1 MSTLLLRFAGPMQA
15 WGGNSKFDIRRTNR
29 EPTKSGVIGL
39 LASALG
45 MRRDERLDE
54 LVSLRFGVR
63 VDREGILINDLQ
75 TVEGVKIENKK
86 NKILSAYKIF
96 IGKKDPYMTTRY
108 YLCDAVFLIGLHSDD
123 EALMQRLE
131 HAARNPAHPLFLGRR
146 SCPPEGR
153 VCLGLRQMPLEE
165 ALKSEPSLIPPKP
178 SKPGE
183 PQRARIVLDDPHGT
197 ARLNDLPVS
206 FSPYNRQYAYRAARE
221 MWNTFP
227 ANDAHDPMLELGG
240 D

>member
-1 MSTLLLRFAGPMQA
+1 MSTLLLRFAGPLQA
-15 WGGNSKFDIRRTNR
+15 WGADSRFDVRRTNR

-39 LASALG
+39 IASALG
-45 MRRDERLDE
+45 LRRDAPLDE
-54 LVSLRFGVR
+54 LNRLYFGVR
-63 VDREGILINDLQ
+63 VDREGVLLRDLH
-75 TVEGVKIENKK
+75 TVRKDK
-86 NKILSAYKIF
+86 NTS
-96 IGKKDPYMTTRY
+96 YMTTRY
-108 YLCDAVFLIGLHSDD
+108 YLSDAVFLIGLHSDD

-131 HAARNPAHPLFLGRR
+131 HAVRNPAHPLFLGRR

-183 PQRARIVLDDPHGT
+183 SQRARIVLDDPHGT

-227 ANDAHDPMLELGG
+227 SNDAHDPMLELGG

>member
-1 MSTLLLRFAGPMQA
+1 MSTLLLRFAGPLQA
-15 WGGNSKFDIRRTNR
+15 WGADSRFDVRRTNR

-39 LASALG
+39 IASALG
-45 MRRDERLDE
+45 LRRDAPLDE
-54 LVSLRFGVR
+54 LNRLYFGVR
-63 VDREGILINDLQ
+63 VDREGVLLRDLH
-75 TVEGVKIENKK
+75 TVRKDK
-86 NKILSAYKIF
+86 NTS
-96 IGKKDPYMTTRY
+96 YMTTRY
-108 YLCDAVFLIGLHSDD
+108 YLSDAVFLIGLHSDA

-131 HAARNPAHPLFLGRR
+131 HAVRNPAHPLFLGRR

-178 SKPGE
+178 FKPGE
-183 PQRARIVLDDPHGT
+183 PQRARIVLDDTHGT

>member
-1 MSTLLLRFAGPMQA
+1 MSTLLLRFAGPLQA
-15 WGGNSKFDIRRTNR
+15 WGADSRFDVRRTNR

-39 LASALG
+39 IASALG
-45 MRRDERLDE
+45 LRRDAPLDE
-54 LVSLRFGVR
+54 LNRLRFGVR
-63 VDREGILINDLQ
+63 VDREGVLLRDLH
-75 TVEGVKIENKK
+75 TVRKDK
-86 NKILSAYKIF
+86 NTS
-96 IGKKDPYMTTRY
+96 YMTTRY
-108 YLCDAVFLIGLHSDD
+108 YLSDAVFLIGLHSDD

-131 HAARNPAHPLFLGRR
+131 HAVCNPAHPLFLGRR

-183 PQRARIVLDDPHGT
+183 PQRVRIVLDDPHGT

>member
-1 MSTLLLRFAGPMQA
+1 MSTLLLRFAGPLQA
-15 WGGNSKFDIRRTNR
+15 WGADSRFDVRRTNR

-39 LASALG
+39 IASALG
-45 MRRDERLDE
+45 LRRDAPLDE
-54 LVSLRFGVR
+54 LNRLRFGVR
-63 VDREGILINDLQ
+63 VDREGVLLRDLH
-75 TVEGVKIENKK
+75 TVRKDK
-86 NKILSAYKIF
+86 NTS
-96 IGKKDPYMTTRY
+96 YMTTRY
-108 YLCDAVFLIGLHSDD
+108 YLSDAVFLIGLHSDD

-131 HAARNPAHPLFLGRR
+131 HAVRNPAHPLFLGRR

-178 SKPGE
+178 FTSGE

-206 FSPYNRQYAYRAARE
+206 FSPYNRQYAYRASRE
-221 MWNTFP
+221 MWNAFP

>member
-1 MSTLLLRFAGPMQA
+1 MSTLLLRFAGPLQA
-15 WGGNSKFDIRRTNR
+15 WGADSRFDVRRTNR

-39 LASALG
+39 IASALG
-45 MRRDERLDE
+45 LRRDAPLDE
-54 LVSLRFGVR
+54 LSRLRFGVR
-63 VDREGILINDLQ
+63 VDREGVLLRDLH
-75 TVEGVKIENKK
+75 TVRKDK
-86 NKILSAYKIF
+86 NTS
-96 IGKKDPYMTTRY
+96 YMTTRY
-108 YLCDAVFLIGLHSDD
+108 YLSDAVFLIGLHSDD

-131 HAARNPAHPLFLGRR
+131 HAVRNPAHPLFLGRR

-178 SKPGE
+178 FKPGE

>member
-1 MSTLLLRFAGPMQA
+1 MSTLLLRFAGPLQA
-15 WGGNSKFDIRRTNR
+15 WGADSRFDVRRTNR

-39 LASALG
+39 IASALG
-45 MRRDERLDE
+45 LRRDAPLDE
-54 LVSLRFGVR
+54 LNRLRFGVR
-63 VDREGILINDLQ
+63 VDREGVLLRDLH
-75 TVEGVKIENKK
+75 TVRKDK
-86 NKILSAYKIF
+86 NTS
-96 IGKKDPYMTTRY
+96 YMTTRY
-108 YLCDAVFLIGLHSDD
+108 YLSDAVFLIGLHSDD

-131 HAARNPAHPLFLGRR
+131 HAVRNPAHPLFLGRR

-183 PQRARIVLDDPHGT
+183 SQRARIVLDDPHGT

>member
-1 MSTLLLRFAGPMQA
+1 MSTLLLRFAGPLQA
-15 WGGNSKFDIRRTNR
+15 WGADSRFDVRRTNR

-39 LASALG
+39 IASALG
-45 MRRDERLDE
+45 LRRDAPLDE
-54 LVSLRFGVR
+54 LNRLRFGVR
-63 VDREGILINDLQ
+63 VDREGVLLRDLH
-75 TVEGVKIENKK
+75 TVRKDK
-86 NKILSAYKIF
+86 NTS
-96 IGKKDPYMTTRY
+96 YMTTRY
-108 YLCDAVFLIGLHSDD
+108 YLSDAVFLVGLYSDD

-131 HAARNPAHPLFLGRR
+131 HAVRNPAHPLFLGRR

-165 ALKSEPSLIPPKP
+165 TLKSEPSLIPPKP
-178 SKPGE
+178 FKPGE
-183 PQRARIVLDDPHGT
+183 PQRARIVLDDPRGT

-227 ANDAHDPMLELGG
+227 SNDAHDPMLELGG

>member
-1 MSTLLLRFAGPMQA
+1 MSTLLLRFAGPLQA
-15 WGGNSKFDIRRTNR
+15 WGADSRFDVRRTNR

-39 LASALG
+39 IASALG
-45 MRRDERLDE
+45 LRRDAPLDE
-54 LVSLRFGVR
+54 LNRLYFGVR
-63 VDREGILINDLQ
+63 VDREGVLLRDLH
-75 TVEGVKIENKK
+75 TVRKDK
-86 NKILSAYKIF
+86 NTS
-96 IGKKDPYMTTRY
+96 YMTTRY
-108 YLCDAVFLIGLHSDD
+108 YLSDAVFLIGLHSDD

-131 HAARNPAHPLFLGRR
+131 HAVRNPAHPLFLGRR

-178 SKPGE
+178 FTSGE
-183 PQRARIVLDDPHGT
+183 PQRARIVLDDPRGT

>member
-1 MSTLLLRFAGPMQA
+1 MSTLLLRFAGPLQA
-15 WGGNSKFDIRRTNR
+15 WGADSRFDVRRTNR

-39 LASALG
+39 IASALG
-45 MRRDERLDE
+45 LRRDAPLDE
-54 LVSLRFGVR
+54 LNRLYFGVR
-63 VDREGILINDLQ
+63 VDREGVLLRDLH
-75 TVEGVKIENKK
+75 TVRKDK
-86 NKILSAYKIF
+86 NTS
-96 IGKKDPYMTTRY
+96 YMTTRY
-108 YLCDAVFLIGLHSDD
+108 YLSDAVFLIGLHSDD

-131 HAARNPAHPLFLGRR
+131 HAVRNPAHPLFLGRR

-183 PQRARIVLDDPHGT
+183 PQRARIVLDDPRGT

>member
-1 MSTLLLRFAGPMQA
+1 MSTLLLRFAGPLQA
-15 WGGNSKFDIRRTNR
+15 WGADSRFDVRRTNR

-39 LASALG
+39 IASALG
-45 MRRDERLDE
+45 LRRDAPLDE
-54 LVSLRFGVR
+54 LNRLRFGVR
-63 VDREGILINDLQ
+63 VDREGVLLRDLH
-75 TVEGVKIENKK
+75 TVRKDK
-86 NKILSAYKIF
+86 NTS
-96 IGKKDPYMTTRY
+96 YMTTRY
-108 YLCDAVFLIGLHSDD
+108 YLSDAVFLVGLHSDD

-131 HAARNPAHPLFLGRR
+131 HAVRNPAHPLFLGRR

-178 SKPGE
+178 SKSDE
-183 PQRARIVLDDPHGT
+183 PQRVRIVLDDPRGT

-227 ANDAHDPMLELGG
+227 SNDAHDPMLELGG

>member
-1 MSTLLLRFAGPMQA
+1 MSTLLLRFAGPLQA
-15 WGGNSKFDIRRTNR
+15 WGADSRFDVRRTNR

-39 LASALG
+39 IASALG
-45 MRRDERLDE
+45 LRRDAPLDE
-54 LVSLRFGVR
+54 LNRLRFGVR
-63 VDREGILINDLQ
+63 VDREGVLLRDLH
-75 TVEGVKIENKK
+75 TVRKDK
-86 NKILSAYKIF
+86 NTS
-96 IGKKDPYMTTRY
+96 YMTTRY
-108 YLCDAVFLIGLHSDD
+108 YLSDAVFLIGLHSDD

-131 HAARNPAHPLFLGRR
+131 HAVRNPAHPLFLGRR

-183 PQRARIVLDDPHGT
+183 PQRARIVLDDPHVT

>member
-1 MSTLLLRFAGPMQA
+1 MSTLLLRFAGPLQA
-15 WGGNSKFDIRRTNR
+15 WGADSRFDVRRTNR

-39 LASALG
+39 IASALG
-45 MRRDERLDE
+45 LRRDAPLDE
-54 LVSLRFGVR
+54 LNRLYFGVR
-63 VDREGILINDLQ
+63 VDREGVLLRDLH
-75 TVEGVKIENKK
+75 TVRKDK
-86 NKILSAYKIF
+86 NTS
-96 IGKKDPYMTTRY
+96 YMTTRY
-108 YLCDAVFLIGLHSDD
+108 YLSDAVFLIGLHSDD

-131 HAARNPAHPLFLGRR
+131 HAVRNPSHPLFLGRR

-178 SKPGE
+178 FKPGE

>member
-1 MSTLLLRFAGPMQA
+1 MSTLLLRFAGPLQA
-15 WGGNSKFDIRRTNR
+15 WGADSRFDVRRTNR

-39 LASALG
+39 IASALG
-45 MRRDERLDE
+45 LRRDAPLDE
-54 LVSLRFGVR
+54 LNRLYFGVR
-63 VDREGILINDLQ
+63 VDREGVLLRDLH
-75 TVEGVKIENKK
+75 TVRKDK
-86 NKILSAYKIF
+86 NTS
-96 IGKKDPYMTTRY
+96 YMTTRY

-131 HAARNPAHPLFLGRR
+131 HAVRNPAHPLYLGRR

-178 SKPGE
+178 FKSGE
-183 PQRARIVLDDPHGT
+183 SQRARIVLDDPHGT

>member
-1 MSTLLLRFAGPMQA
+1 MSTLLLRFAGPLQA
-15 WGGNSKFDIRRTNR
+15 WGADSRFDVRRTNR

-39 LASALG
+39 IASALG
-45 MRRDERLDE
+45 LRRDAPLDE
-54 LVSLRFGVR
+54 LNRLYFGVR
-63 VDREGILINDLQ
+63 VDREGVLLRDLH
-75 TVEGVKIENKK
+75 TVRKDK
-86 NKILSAYKIF
+86 NTS
-96 IGKKDPYMTTRY
+96 YMTTRY
-108 YLCDAVFLIGLHSDD
+108 YLSDAVFLIGLHSDD

-131 HAARNPAHPLFLGRR
+131 HAVRNPAHPLFLGRR

-153 VCLGLRQMPLEE
+153 VCLGLRHMPLEE

-178 SKPGE
+178 FKPGE

>member
-1 MSTLLLRFAGPMQA
+1 
-15 WGGNSKFDIRRTNR
+15 
-29 EPTKSGVIGL
+29 
-39 LASALG
+39 
-45 MRRDERLDE
+45 
-54 LVSLRFGVR
+54 
-63 VDREGILINDLQ
+63 
-75 TVEGVKIENKK
+75 
-86 NKILSAYKIF
+86 
-96 IGKKDPYMTTRY
+96 
-108 YLCDAVFLIGLHSDD
+108 
-123 EALMQRLE
+123 
-131 HAARNPAHPLFLGRR
+131 
-146 SCPPEGR
+146 
-153 VCLGLRQMPLEE
+153 MPLEE

>member
-1 MSTLLLRFAGPMQA
+1 MSTLLLRFAGPLQA
-15 WGGNSKFDIRRTNR
+15 WGADSRFDVRRTNR

-39 LASALG
+39 IASALG
-45 MRRDERLDE
+45 LRRDAPLDE
-54 LVSLRFGVR
+54 LNRLYFGVR
-63 VDREGILINDLQ
+63 VDREGVLLRDLH
-75 TVEGVKIENKK
+75 TVRKDK
-86 NKILSAYKIF
+86 NTS
-96 IGKKDPYMTTRY
+96 YMTTRY
-108 YLCDAVFLIGLHSDD
+108 YLSDAVFLIGLHSDD

-131 HAARNPAHPLFLGRR
+131 HAVRNPAHPLFLGRR

>member
-1 MSTLLLRFAGPMQA
+1 MSTLLLRFAGPLQA
-15 WGGNSKFDIRRTNR
+15 WGADSRFDVRRTNR

-39 LASALG
+39 IASALG
-45 MRRDERLDE
+45 LRRDAPLDE
-54 LVSLRFGVR
+54 LNRLRFGVR
-63 VDREGILINDLQ
+63 VDREGVLLRDLH
-75 TVEGVKIENKK
+75 TVRKDK
-86 NKILSAYKIF
+86 NTS
-96 IGKKDPYMTTRY
+96 YMTTRY
-108 YLCDAVFLIGLHSDD
+108 YLSDAVFLVGLHSDD

-131 HAARNPAHPLFLGRR
+131 HAVRNPAHPLFLGRR

-183 PQRARIVLDDPHGT
+183 PQRVRIVLDDPRGT

-227 ANDAHDPMLELGG
+227 SNDAHDPMLELGG

>member
-1 MSTLLLRFAGPMQA
+1 MSTLLLRFAGPLQA
-15 WGGNSKFDIRRTNR
+15 WGADSRFDVRRTNR

-39 LASALG
+39 IASALG
-45 MRRDERLDE
+45 LRRDAPLDE
-54 LVSLRFGVR
+54 LNRLYFGVR
-63 VDREGILINDLQ
+63 VDREGVLLRDLH
-75 TVEGVKIENKK
+75 TVRKDK
-86 NKILSAYKIF
+86 NTS
-96 IGKKDPYMTTRY
+96 YMTTRY
-108 YLCDAVFLIGLHSDD
+108 YLSDAVFLIGLHSDD

-131 HAARNPAHPLFLGRR
+131 HAVRNPAHPLFLGRR

-178 SKPGE
+178 SKSGE
-183 PQRARIVLDDPHGT
+183 PQRARIVLDDPRGT

-227 ANDAHDPMLELGG
+227 SNDAHDPMLELGG

>member
-1 MSTLLLRFAGPMQA
+1 MSTLLLRFAGPRQA
-15 WGGNSKFDIRRTNR
+15 WGADSRFDVRRTNR

-39 LASALG
+39 IASALG
-45 MRRDERLDE
+45 LRRDAPLDE
-54 LVSLRFGVR
+54 LNRLRFGVR
-63 VDREGILINDLQ
+63 VDREGVLLRDLH
-75 TVEGVKIENKK
+75 TVRKDK
-86 NKILSAYKIF
+86 NTS
-96 IGKKDPYMTTRY
+96 YMTTRY
-108 YLCDAVFLIGLHSDD
+108 YLSDAVFLIGLHSDD

-131 HAARNPAHPLFLGRR
+131 HAVRNPAHPLFLGRR

-178 SKPGE
+178 FKPGE

>member
-1 MSTLLLRFAGPMQA
+1 MSTLLLRFAGPLQA
-15 WGGNSKFDIRRTNR
+15 WGADSRFDVRRTNR

-39 LASALG
+39 IASALG
-45 MRRDERLDE
+45 LRRDAPLDE
-54 LVSLRFGVR
+54 LNRLHFGVR
-63 VDREGILINDLQ
+63 VDREGVLLRDLH
-75 TVEGVKIENKK
+75 TVRKDK
-86 NKILSAYKIF
+86 NTS
-96 IGKKDPYMTTRY
+96 YMTTRY
-108 YLCDAVFLIGLHSDD
+108 YLSDAVFLIGLYSDD

-131 HAARNPAHPLFLGRR
+131 HAVRNPAHPLFLGRR

-178 SKPGE
+178 SKPDE
-183 PQRARIVLDDPHGT
+183 PQRARIVLDDPRGT
-197 ARLNDLPVS
+197 ARLNDLPIS

-227 ANDAHDPMLELGG
+227 SNDAHDPMLELGG

>member
-1 MSTLLLRFAGPMQA
+1 MSTLLLRFAGPLQA
-15 WGGNSKFDIRRTNR
+15 WGADSRFDVRRTNR

-39 LASALG
+39 IASALG
-45 MRRDERLDE
+45 LRRDAPLDE
-54 LVSLRFGVR
+54 LSRLRFGVR
-63 VDREGILINDLQ
+63 VDREGVLLRDLH
-75 TVEGVKIENKK
+75 TVRKDK
-86 NKILSAYKIF
+86 NTS
-96 IGKKDPYMTTRY
+96 YMTTRY
-108 YLCDAVFLIGLHSDD
+108 YLSDAVFLVGLHSDD

-131 HAARNPAHPLFLGRR
+131 HAVRNPAHPLFLGRR

-178 SKPGE
+178 SKPDE
-183 PQRARIVLDDPHGT
+183 PQRARIVLDDPRGT
-197 ARLNDLPVS
+197 ARLNDLPIS

-221 MWNTFP
+221 MWNAFP
-227 ANDAHDPMLELGG
+227 SNDAHDPMLELGG

>member
-1 MSTLLLRFAGPMQA
+1 MSTLLLRFAGPLQA
-15 WGGNSKFDIRRTNR
+15 WGADSRFDVRRTNR

-39 LASALG
+39 IASALG
-45 MRRDERLDE
+45 LRRDAPLDE
-54 LVSLRFGVR
+54 LNRLRFGVR
-63 VDREGILINDLQ
+63 VDREGVLLRDLH
-75 TVEGVKIENKK
+75 TVRKDK
-86 NKILSAYKIF
+86 NTS
-96 IGKKDPYMTTRY
+96 YMTTRY
-108 YLCDAVFLIGLHSDD
+108 YLSDAVFLIGLHSDD

-131 HAARNPAHPLFLGRR
+131 HAVRNPAHPLFLGRR

-165 ALKSEPSLIPPKP
+165 ALKSEPSLMPPKP

-183 PQRARIVLDDPHGT
+183 SQRARIVLDDPHGT

>member
-1 MSTLLLRFAGPMQA
+1 MSTLLLRFAGPLQA
-15 WGGNSKFDIRRTNR
+15 WGADSRFDVRRTNR

-39 LASALG
+39 IASALG
-45 MRRDERLDE
+45 LRRDAPLDE
-54 LVSLRFGVR
+54 LNRLRFGVR
-63 VDREGILINDLQ
+63 VDREGVLLRDLH
-75 TVEGVKIENKK
+75 TVRKDK
-86 NKILSAYKIF
+86 NTS
-96 IGKKDPYMTTRY
+96 YMTTRY
-108 YLCDAVFLIGLHSDD
+108 YLSDAVFLVGLYSDD

-131 HAARNPAHPLFLGRR
+131 HAVRNPAHPLFLGRR

-178 SKPGE
+178 SKPDE
-183 PQRARIVLDDPHGT
+183 PQRARIVLDDPRGT

-227 ANDAHDPMLELGG
+227 SNDAHDPMLELGG

>member
-1 MSTLLLRFAGPMQA
+1 MSTLLLRFAGPLQA
-15 WGGNSKFDIRRTNR
+15 WGADSRFDVRRTNR

-39 LASALG
+39 IASALG
-45 MRRDERLDE
+45 LRRDAPLDE
-54 LVSLRFGVR
+54 LNRLYFGVR
-63 VDREGILINDLQ
+63 VDREGVLLRDLH
-75 TVEGVKIENKK
+75 TVRKDK
-86 NKILSAYKIF
+86 NTS
-96 IGKKDPYMTTRY
+96 YMTTRY
-108 YLCDAVFLIGLHSDD
+108 YLSDAVFLIGLHSDD

-131 HAARNPAHPLFLGRR
+131 HAVRNPAHPLFLGRR

-227 ANDAHDPMLELGG
+227 ANYAHDPMLELGG

>member
-1 MSTLLLRFAGPMQA
+1 MSTLLLRFAGPLQA
-15 WGGNSKFDIRRTNR
+15 WGADSRFDVRRTNR

-39 LASALG
+39 IASALG
-45 MRRDERLDE
+45 LRRDAPLDE
-54 LVSLRFGVR
+54 LNRLYFGVR
-63 VDREGILINDLQ
+63 VDREGVLLRDLH
-75 TVEGVKIENKK
+75 TVRKDK
-86 NKILSAYKIF
+86 NTS
-96 IGKKDPYMTTRY
+96 YMTTRY
-108 YLCDAVFLIGLHSDD
+108 YLSDAVFLIGLHSDD

-131 HAARNPAHPLFLGRR
+131 HAVRNPAHPLFLGRR

-178 SKPGE
+178 FTSGE

>member
-1 MSTLLLRFAGPMQA
+1 MSTLLLRFAGPLQA
-15 WGGNSKFDIRRTNR
+15 WGADSRFDVRRTNR

-39 LASALG
+39 IASALG
-45 MRRDERLDE
+45 LRRDAPLDE
-54 LVSLRFGVR
+54 LNRLRFGVR
-63 VDREGILINDLQ
+63 VDREGVLLRDLN
-75 TVEGVKIENKK
+75 TVRKDK
-86 NKILSAYKIF
+86 NTS
-96 IGKKDPYMTTRY
+96 YMTTRY
-108 YLCDAVFLIGLHSDD
+108 YLSDAVFLIGLYSDD

-131 HAARNPAHPLFLGRR
+131 HAVRNPAHPLFLGRR

-178 SKPGE
+178 FKPGE

-197 ARLNDLPVS
+197 ARLKDLPVS

-227 ANDAHDPMLELGG
+227 SNDAHDPMLELGG

>member
-1 MSTLLLRFAGPMQA
+1 MSTLLLRFAGPLQA
-15 WGGNSKFDIRRTNR
+15 WGADSRFDVRRTNR

-39 LASALG
+39 IASALG
-45 MRRDERLDE
+45 LRRDAPLDE
-54 LVSLRFGVR
+54 LNRLYFGVR
-63 VDREGILINDLQ
+63 VDREGVLLRDLH
-75 TVEGVKIENKK
+75 TVRKDK
-86 NKILSAYKIF
+86 NTS
-96 IGKKDPYMTTRY
+96 YMTTRY
-108 YLCDAVFLIGLHSDD
+108 YLSDAVFLIGLHSDD

-131 HAARNPAHPLFLGRR
+131 HAVRNPAHPLFLGRR

-178 SKPGE
+178 PKPGE

>member
-1 MSTLLLRFAGPMQA
+1 MSTLLLRFAGPLQA
-15 WGGNSKFDIRRTNR
+15 WGADSRFDVRRTNR

-39 LASALG
+39 IASALG
-45 MRRDERLDE
+45 LRRNAPLDE
-54 LVSLRFGVR
+54 LNRLRFGVR
-63 VDREGILINDLQ
+63 VDREGVLLRDLH
-75 TVEGVKIENKK
+75 TVRKDK
-86 NKILSAYKIF
+86 NTS
-96 IGKKDPYMTTRY
+96 YMTTRY
-108 YLCDAVFLIGLHSDD
+108 YLSDAVFLIGLHSDD

-131 HAARNPAHPLFLGRR
+131 HAVRNPAHPLFLGRR

-165 ALKSEPSLIPPKP
+165 TLKSEPSLIPPKP

>member
-1 MSTLLLRFAGPMQA
+1 MSTLLLRFAGPLQA
-15 WGGNSKFDIRRTNR
+15 WGADSRFDVRRTNR

-39 LASALG
+39 IASALG
-45 MRRDERLDE
+45 LRRDAPLDE
-54 LVSLRFGVR
+54 LNRLYFGVR
-63 VDREGILINDLQ
+63 VDC
-75 TVEGVKIENKK
+75 EGVLLRDLHTVRKDK
-86 NKILSAYKIF
+86 NTS
-96 IGKKDPYMTTRY
+96 YMTTRY
-108 YLCDAVFLIGLHSDD
+108 YLSDAVFLIGLHSDD

-131 HAARNPAHPLFLGRR
+131 HAVRNPAHPLFLGRR

-178 SKPGE
+178 FKPGE

>member
-1 MSTLLLRFAGPMQA
+1 MSTLLLRFAGPLQA
-15 WGGNSKFDIRRTNR
+15 WGADSRFDVRRTNR

-39 LASALG
+39 IASALG
-45 MRRDERLDE
+45 LRRDAPLDE
-54 LVSLRFGVR
+54 LNRLYFGVR
-63 VDREGILINDLQ
+63 VDREGVLLRDLH
-75 TVEGVKIENKK
+75 TVRKDK
-86 NKILSAYKIF
+86 NTS
-96 IGKKDPYMTTRY
+96 YMTTRY
-108 YLCDAVFLIGLHSDD
+108 YLSDAVFLIGLYSDD

-131 HAARNPAHPLFLGRR
+131 HAVRNPAHPLFLGRR

-178 SKPGE
+178 SKSGE
-183 PQRARIVLDDPHGT
+183 PQRARIVLDDPRGT

>member
-1 MSTLLLRFAGPMQA
+1 MSTLLLRFAGPLQA
-15 WGGNSKFDIRRTNR
+15 WGADSRFDVRRTNR

-39 LASALG
+39 IASALG
-45 MRRDERLDE
+45 LRRDAPLDE
-54 LVSLRFGVR
+54 LNRLRFGVR
-63 VDREGILINDLQ
+63 VDREGVLLRDLH
-75 TVEGVKIENKK
+75 TVRKDK
-86 NKILSAYKIF
+86 NTS
-96 IGKKDPYMTTRY
+96 YMTTRY
-108 YLCDAVFLIGLHSDD
+108 YLSDAVFLIGLYSDD

-131 HAARNPAHPLFLGRR
+131 HAVRNPAHPLFLGRR

-183 PQRARIVLDDPHGT
+183 PQRVRIVLDDPRGT

-227 ANDAHDPMLELGG
+227 SNDAHDPMLELGG

>member
-1 MSTLLLRFAGPMQA
+1 MSTLLLRFAGPLQA
-15 WGGNSKFDIRRTNR
+15 WGADSRFDVRRTNR
-29 EPTKSGVIGL
+29 EPTKSGAIGL
-39 LASALG
+39 IASALG
-45 MRRDERLDE
+45 LRRDAPLDE
-54 LVSLRFGVR
+54 LNRLYFGVR
-63 VDREGILINDLQ
+63 VDREGVLLRDLH
-75 TVEGVKIENKK
+75 TVRKDK
-86 NKILSAYKIF
+86 NTS
-96 IGKKDPYMTTRY
+96 YMTTRY
-108 YLCDAVFLIGLHSDD
+108 YLSDAVFLIGLHSDD

-131 HAARNPAHPLFLGRR
+131 HAVRNPAHPLFLGRR

-153 VCLGLRQMPLEE
+153 VCLGLRQIPLEE

>member
-1 MSTLLLRFAGPMQA
+1 MSTLLLRFAGPLQA
-15 WGGNSKFDIRRTNR
+15 WGADSRFDVRRTNR

-39 LASALG
+39 IASALG
-45 MRRDERLDE
+45 LRRDAPLDE
-54 LVSLRFGVR
+54 LNRLRFGVR
-63 VDREGILINDLQ
+63 VDREGVLLRDLH
-75 TVEGVKIENKK
+75 TVRKDK
-86 NKILSAYKIF
+86 NTS
-96 IGKKDPYMTTRY
+96 YMTTRY
-108 YLCDAVFLIGLHSDD
+108 YLSDAVFLIGLHSDD

-131 HAARNPAHPLFLGRR
+131 HAVRNPAHPLFLGRR

-183 PQRARIVLDDPHGT
+183 TQRARIVLDDPRGT

>member
-1 MSTLLLRFAGPMQA
+1 MSTLLLRFAGPLQA
-15 WGGNSKFDIRRTNR
+15 WGADSRFDVRRTNR

-39 LASALG
+39 IASALG
-45 MRRDERLDE
+45 LRRDAPLDE
-54 LVSLRFGVR
+54 LNRLYFGVR
-63 VDREGILINDLQ
+63 VDREGVLLRDLH
-75 TVEGVKIENKK
+75 TVRKDK
-86 NKILSAYKIF
+86 NTS
-96 IGKKDPYMTTRY
+96 YMTTRY
-108 YLCDAVFLIGLHSDD
+108 YLSDAVFLIGLHSDD

-131 HAARNPAHPLFLGRR
+131 HAVRNPAHPLFLGRR

-178 SKPGE
+178 FKPGE

>member
-1 MSTLLLRFAGPMQA
+1 MSTLLLRFAGPLQA
-15 WGGNSKFDIRRTNR
+15 WGADSRFDVRRTNR

-39 LASALG
+39 IASALG
-45 MRRDERLDE
+45 LRRDAPLDE
-54 LVSLRFGVR
+54 LSRLRFGVR
-63 VDREGILINDLQ
+63 VDREGVLLRDLH
-75 TVEGVKIENKK
+75 TVRKDK
-86 NKILSAYKIF
+86 NSS
-96 IGKKDPYMTTRY
+96 YMTTRY
-108 YLCDAVFLIGLHSDD
+108 YLSDAVFLVGLYSDD
-123 EALMQRLE
+123 ETLMQRLE
-131 HAARNPAHPLFLGRR
+131 HAVRNPAHPLFLGRR

-178 SKPGE
+178 SKPDE
-183 PQRARIVLDDPHGT
+183 PQRARIVLDDPRGT

-227 ANDAHDPMLELGG
+227 SNDAHDPMLELGG

>member
-1 MSTLLLRFAGPMQA
+1 MSTLLLRFAGPLQA
-15 WGGNSKFDIRRTNR
+15 WGADSRFDVRRTNR

-39 LASALG
+39 IASALG
-45 MRRDERLDE
+45 LRRDAPLDE
-54 LVSLRFGVR
+54 LNRLYFGVR
-63 VDREGILINDLQ
+63 VDREGVLLRDLH
-75 TVEGVKIENKK
+75 TVRKDK
-86 NKILSAYKIF
+86 NTS
-96 IGKKDPYMTTRY
+96 YMTTRY
-108 YLCDAVFLIGLHSDD
+108 YLSDAVFLIGLYSDD

-131 HAARNPAHPLFLGRR
+131 HAVRNPAHPLFLGRR

>member
-1 MSTLLLRFAGPMQA
+1 MSTLLLRFAGPLQA
-15 WGGNSKFDIRRTNR
+15 WGADSRFDVRRTNR

-39 LASALG
+39 IASALG
-45 MRRDERLDE
+45 LRRDAPLDE
-54 LVSLRFGVR
+54 LNRLRFGVR
-63 VDREGILINDLQ
+63 VDREGVLLRDLH
-75 TVEGVKIENKK
+75 TVRKDK
-86 NKILSAYKIF
+86 NTS
-96 IGKKDPYMTTRY
+96 YMTTRY
-108 YLCDAVFLIGLHSDD
+108 YLSDAVFLIGLHSDD

-131 HAARNPAHPLFLGRR
+131 HAVRNPAHPLFLGRR